1 MSAGTLTL
9 TNNSAAVAG
18 SGTAFTTEVAAGDF
32 IVVTVGGVPYTLPIK
47 SVESGTALTLVSNF
61 TGPTQSGAA
70 WSAVPR
76 AALNMVTATLV
87 AQSAEALRGLN
98 YDKQNWQQVFS
109 ETGNITVRLP
119 DGSSYTGPSW
129 GGITTALSGK
139 ADKTALED
147 YAKKGSNSDITSL
160 SGLTTSLSVTQGGT
174 GGNSQQSA
182 CYGIGAL
189 QVNRTVSNAGDPS
202 LPTCSFFLGD
212 GQEASGNGKPYAYSV
227 ILNMSESGNT
237 GINGYYS
244 QIAFPTAQD
253 AVPRIRQRFGG
264 SNPRLTD
271 WRDFLIRGLNAITDT
286 NGFYKTSSPI
296 IKIWGDGTTEL
307 NSESEGAT
315 VVRVDTGVY
324 KVSGVLGFNSSPEWG
339 GADGGYS
346 VPQNGNGLPLLW
358 LDFEIAPDGD
368 ITIRTYHRTH
378 SNAPEFARNLIGI
391 KHDDGSFTETVK
403 DGEPVDIPA
412 GRWIDLR
419 VEMPHNSPW
428 NIKQLEAQEAREKAE
443 RERQQNQPDIQL

>member
-1 MSAGTLTL
+1 
-9 TNNSAAVAG
+9 
-18 SGTAFTTEVAAGDF
+18 
-32 IVVTVGGVPYTLPIK
+32 
-47 SVESGTALTLVSNF
+47 NF
-61 TGPTQSGAA
+61 
-70 WSAVPR
+70 
-76 AALNMVTATLV
+76 
-87 AQSAEALRGLN
+87 
-98 YDKQNWQQVFS
+98 
-109 ETGNITVRLP
+109 
-119 DGSSYTGPSW
+119 
-129 GGITTALSGK
+129 
-139 ADKTALED
+139 
-147 YAKKGSNSDITSL
+147 
-160 SGLTTSLSVTQGGT
+160 
-174 GGNSQQSA
+174 
-182 CYGIGAL
+182 
-189 QVNRTVSNAGDPS
+189 
-202 LPTCSFFLGD
+202 
-212 GQEASGNGKPYAYSV
+212 
-227 ILNMSESGNT
+227 
-237 GINGYYS
+237 S
-244 QIAFPTAQD
+244 QIAVSVLDEA
-253 AVPRIRQRFGG
+253 APRFRQRFN
-264 SNPRLTD
+264 NPARLTD
-271 WRDFLIRGLNAITDT
+271 WRDFLVRGLNAIADT

-428 NIKQLEAQEAREKAE
+428 NIRQLEAQEAREKAE
-443 RERQQNQPDIQL
+443 RERQENQQDAQ

>member
-18 SGTAFTTEVAAGDF
+18 IGTAFTTEVAAGDF
-32 IVVTVGGVPYTLPIK
+32 IVVTAGGVPYTLPIK

-61 TGPTQSGAA
+61 TGPSQSGAA

-76 AALNMVTATLV
+76 VALNMVTAALV

-98 YDKQNWQQVFS
+98 YDKQNWQLVFS
-109 ETGNITVRLP
+109 SSGTITVRLP
-119 DGSSYTGPSW
+119 DGSSYTGPAW

-160 SGLTTSLSVTQGGT
+160 SGLTTALGVTQGGT
-174 GGNSQQSA
+174 GGNNQESA
-182 CYGIGAL
+182 CSGIGTMFVKL
-189 QVNRTVSNAGDPS
+189 PVSTSYGPASMKTSIGYFDKDRSPDPY
-202 LPTCSFFLGD
+202 
-212 GQEASGNGKPYAYSV
+212 GNGAPFNYAE
-227 ILNMSESGNT
+227 IMTIAEFGEAGNF
-237 GINGYYS
+237 S
-244 QIAFPTAQD
+244 QIAVSVLDEA
-253 AVPRIRQRFGG
+253 APRFRQRFN
-264 SNPRLTD
+264 SPARLTN
-271 WRDFLIRGLNAITDT
+271 WRDFLVKGLNAITDT

-296 IKIWGDGTTEL
+296 IKIWGDGTAEL

-358 LDFEIAPDGD
+358 LDYEIASDGD
-368 ITIRTYHRTH
+368 ITVRTYHRTH

-391 KHDDGSFTETVK
+391 KHDDGSYTETVK

-419 VEMPHNSPW
+419 VEMPHNSLW
-428 NIKQLEAQEAREKAE
+428 NIKQQEAQEAREKAE
-443 RERQQNQPDIQL
+443 YERQKNQQDVQS

>member
-1 MSAGTLTL
+1 
-9 TNNSAAVAG
+9 
-18 SGTAFTTEVAAGDF
+18 
-32 IVVTVGGVPYTLPIK
+32 
-47 SVESGTALTLVSNF
+47 
-61 TGPTQSGAA
+61 
-70 WSAVPR
+70 
-76 AALNMVTATLV
+76 
-87 AQSAEALRGLN
+87 
-98 YDKQNWQQVFS
+98 
-109 ETGNITVRLP
+109 
-119 DGSSYTGPSW
+119 
-129 GGITTALSGK
+129 
-139 ADKTALED
+139 
-147 YAKKGSNSDITSL
+147 
-160 SGLTTSLSVTQGGT
+160 
-174 GGNSQQSA
+174 
-182 CYGIGAL
+182 
-189 QVNRTVSNAGDPS
+189 PS

-264 SNPRLTD
+264 SSPWLTD

-378 SNAPEFARNLIGI
+378 NNAPEFARNLIGI

-428 NIKQLEAQEAREKAE
+428 NIKQLKAQEAREKAE